1 MSGSKSNIHAITGD
15 KTGTDF
21 QPPASLLAST
31 QKKRE
36 TRMKIVNDIVN
47 RYWAATTI
55 LLAGVVSGCN
65 YCLPAVIALN
75 IIQVIHFIYREK
87 SLTAFP
93 VQVRMSY
100 LGLLLLAQVPY
111 LFWIFWRQLI
121 GTAAMVLFQYCFL
134 ARCMSLMP
142 WNKDEPYSVAL
153 VKRTFFSAPV
163 SGNILQGLPAEP
175 AA

>member
-1 MSGSKSNIHAITGD
+1 MN
-15 KTGTDF
+15 
-21 QPPASLLAST
+21 
-31 QKKRE
+31 
-36 TRMKIVNDIVN
+36 IVNDIVT

-55 LLAGVVSGCN
+55 LLAGVVSGCS
-65 YCLPAVIALN
+65 YCLPAVIGLN

-93 VQVRMSY
+93 VQVRTSY
-100 LGLLLLAQVPY
+100 LGLLFLAQAPY
-111 LFWIFWRQLI
+111 LFWIFWWQLI

-134 ARCMSLMP
+134 ARCLSLMP
-142 WNKDEPYSVAL
+142 WNRREPWSLTL

-163 SGNILQGLPAEP
+163 TGSILQGLPAEP